1 MELTRNQLQSSE
13 ASCAADDDDD
23 DDDDEEQEC
32 RKEIE
37 DKLAN
42 LQGFVEGLKF

>member
-13 ASCAADDDDD
+13 ASWAADDD